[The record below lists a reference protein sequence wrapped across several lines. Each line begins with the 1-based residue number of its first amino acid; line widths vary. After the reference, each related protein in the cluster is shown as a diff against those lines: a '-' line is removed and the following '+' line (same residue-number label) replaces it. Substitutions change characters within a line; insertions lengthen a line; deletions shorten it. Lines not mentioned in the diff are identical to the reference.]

1 MGITTILVIALVLIG
16 ISLYININLLIKL
29 ETAKDRCDLLD
40 KELGNTYSHIT
51 TTLANMKDIDSKGG
65 FESDDEVGS
74 VFDALKEELY
84 KLEEL

>member
-1 MGITTILVIALVLIG
+1 MSTTTILIIVLSLIG

-29 ETAKDRCDLLD
+29 EAAKDRCDLLD
-40 KELGNTYSHIT
+40 EEIGNTYSHIKE
-51 TTLANMKDIDSKGG
+51 TLANMKVIDSKGG

-74 VFDALKEELY
+74 VFDALKVELY

>member
-40 KELGNTYSHIT
+40 EELGNTYSRIT

>member
-40 KELGNTYSHIT
+40 EELGNTYSHIT